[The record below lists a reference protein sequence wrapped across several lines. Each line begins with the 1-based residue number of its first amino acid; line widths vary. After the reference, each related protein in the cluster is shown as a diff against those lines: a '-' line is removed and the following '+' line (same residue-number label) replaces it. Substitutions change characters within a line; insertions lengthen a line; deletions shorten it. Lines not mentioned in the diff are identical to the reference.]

1 MTTLRTVLELIYFV
15 TGGPVLAV
23 FAFIALKQI
32 AVTKQGNRIAAKR
45 ESYRLAAEQANIF
58 AAELVPIFN
67 ELYKIIETE
76 EIEFFQSYTVSIDG
90 GAFRV
95 TRTKPINTEEISKI
109 VPCAAN
115 IMNRLETLAIFFTSK
130 VADEFIAFTSIGPTY
145 VKQVKLMLPLMLASS
160 TKGNHVNALKLFMLW
175 NDRIQKQVLER
186 ERETIEK
193 RLDGISGRQI
203 FPIGVDERDLKG

>member
-15 TGGPVLAV
+15 TGGPVLAF

-67 ELYKIIETE
+67 ELDKIIETE
-76 EIEFFQSYTVSIDG
+76 EIEFFQSFTVSIDG

-95 TRTKPINTEEISKI
+95 TRTKRINTEEIPKI

-160 TKGNHVNALKLFMLW
+160 TKGNHANALKLFVLW